1 MKWII
6 DDIKRGW
13 AQLQR
18 WQTWL
23 TMLLIAV
30 FASLA
35 YFVAGYAFRTDSIL
49 SFLHL
54 TSGYC
59 PTMGNGLIIAMFTGM
74 IFFMLTALLTLGE
87 VQRHFHAKQRGYR
100 REASKAAYWGF
111 FWAGLAVT
119 IAVAALVFFKANC
132 Y

>member
-23 TMLLIAV
+23 TMLLIAG
-30 FASLA
+30 FAALA
-35 YFVAGYAFRTDSIL
+35 YLIAGYAFRTDSIL

-59 PTMGNGLIIAMFTGM
+59 PAMGNGLIIAMFTGM

-87 VQRHFHAKQRGYR
+87 VQRHFHAKQRGHHH
-100 REASKAAYWGF
+100 EATKATRWGF
-111 FWAGLAVT
+111 LWGGSA
-119 IAVAALVFFKANC
+119 IAIAAAALVFFKMNC